1 VRGVACTFL
10 HGPFGVSFH
19 DRGGVTVE
27 KDLLVTRRDVVA
39 GGGAALTLAT
49 AAASLR
55 PAFAHEDGAPT
66 ATGVVFEDRSGTGV
80 RQPGDPGIPGVLVSN
95 GREVVRTDRDG
106 RYALPVSEEVIIF
119 VIKPTGYA
127 VRLER
132 GVMLPRFYYI
142 HQPAGTPAHL
152 ALRHRGIA
160 PSGPL
165 PSSIDFALRRVDEPA
180 RFDVLMLTD
189 PHAGSPAEIDFVRD
203 DVVNPLIGTKVA
215 FGLTAGDIMSD
226 DLSLYGRFN
235 RIIAQLG
242 VPWHNVIGNH
252 DLNLDAP
259 DGRYARE
266 TFKQTF
272 GPSSYA
278 FEYGGALFLMLDN
291 VDYFGARAREAGN
304 DCSYQGRF
312 GRRQLAFV
320 ANVLKETPADRL
332 VVAAMH
338 IPLRSYLDPDDPAS
352 NTADCAAFVRLLRD
366 RPSVSFAGHTHTTE
380 HHYLDGEERG
390 GAGAHHHHVMTA
402 VSGSWWSGPYD
413 HRGVAVADNHD
424 GTPNGFHV
432 LSVDGNRYTTRFQP
446 AKEPNA
452 RQVRIVLDS
461 PTHRAAKD
469 SGDVR
474 MSQRVGSPIAQDN
487 AGGTDL
493 VVNVFDGG
501 PRTSVAYQIG
511 ERPAVRMERERRVDP
526 FVREVFARNQATK
539 KSWVKAE
546 PCSHLWVARLPAD
559 LEAGTHCVKVRVTDE
574 YGRAH
579 HDHLVLEVVGTQA
592 ASAAG

>member
-1 VRGVACTFL
+1 MF
-10 HGPFGVSFH
+10 
-19 DRGGVTVE
+19 
-27 KDLLVTRRDVVA
+27 
-39 GGGAALTLAT
+39 
-49 AAASLR
+49 
-55 PAFAHEDGAPT
+55 
-66 ATGVVFEDRSGTGV
+66 
-80 RQPGDPGIPGVLVSN
+80 
-95 GREVVRTDRDG
+95 
-106 RYALPVSEEVIIF
+106 
-119 VIKPTGYA
+119 
-127 VRLER
+127 
-132 GVMLPRFYYI
+132 
-142 HQPAGTPAHL
+142 
-152 ALRHRGIA
+152 
-160 PSGPL
+160 
-165 PSSIDFALRRVDEPA
+165 
-180 RFDVLMLTD
+180 TD
-189 PHAGSPAEIDFVRD
+189 PHAGSAAELDFIRD
-203 DVVNPLIGTKVA
+203 DVVNPLIGTKAA
-215 FGLTAGDIMSD
+215 FGITTGDIMSD
-226 DLSLYGRFN
+226 DLSFYARYN
-235 RIIAQLG
+235 RIIGQLG
-242 VPWHNVIGNH
+242 VPWHNIVGNH

-291 VDYFGARAREAGN
+291 VDYFGARARAAGS
-304 DCSYQGRF
+304 DCSYQGRL

-338 IPLRSYLDPDDPAS
+338 IPLRTYLDPDDPAS
-352 NTADCAAFVRLLRD
+352 NTADCAAFVSLLRD

-380 HHYLDGEERG
+380 HHYLGGEEHG
-390 GAGAHHHHVMTA
+390 SAGAHHHHVMTA

-461 PTHRAAKD
+461 PSHQARKE
-469 SGDVR
+469 SGDGR
-474 MSQRVGSPIAQDN
+474 MSQLTGSPIAQDN
-487 AGGTDL
+487 AGATDL
-493 VVNVFDGG
+493 LVNVFDGG
-501 PRTSVAYQIG
+501 PRTSVVYQIG
-511 ERPAVRMERERRVDP
+511 ERRPVRMERERRIDP
-526 FVREVFARNQATK
+526 FVKEVFARNQATK

-559 LEAGTHCVKVRVTDE
+559 IEAGTHRIKVQVTDE
-574 YGRAH
+574 YGRQH

-592 ASAAG
+592 AMAPG